1 MEIEDKRERERERE
15 REKWQKFVQF
25 HSISDISFFSL
36 IFLFFPLF
44 ISYGWEALTQCRVSM
59 TISSSSLYRGRSII
73 PLK

>member
-1 MEIEDKRERERERE
+1 MEIEDKREREREK
-15 REKWQKFVQF
+15 KWQKFVQF